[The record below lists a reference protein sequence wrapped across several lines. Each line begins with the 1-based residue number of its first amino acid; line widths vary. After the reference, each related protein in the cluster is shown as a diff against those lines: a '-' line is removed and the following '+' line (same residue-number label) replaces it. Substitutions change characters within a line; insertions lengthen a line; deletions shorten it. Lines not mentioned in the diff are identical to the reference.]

1 MESKKTYK
9 LFTILFALA
18 SILLIFF
25 ITKNSATPVADLSQQ
40 EKEELYRQYLEIL
53 EEVKATVTW
62 GDGLE
67 GIEVAP
73 IDSFE
78 EEDWVTPEVFK
89 QRAIDRVQA
98 SVVHEEDKFS
108 LEALKLRV
116 TEIMEKIG
124 FY

>member
-9 LFTILFALA
+9 LFTIVFALA
-18 SILLIFF
+18 CILLIFF
-25 ITKNSATPVADLSQQ
+25 ITKNGAAPVAVLSQQ
-40 EKEELYRQYLEIL
+40 EKEELYQQYLEIL

-98 SVVHEEDKFS
+98 SVVDEEDWFS

-116 TEIMEKIG
+116 IDMMEKIG
-124 FY
+124 FS